1 MEAKKQGIGEEE
13 LSMEEILQSIRRII
27 ADDDEGKPVN
37 SSPEKAASNENP
49 IPTSDILE
57 LTEMVEDDGSVTNV
71 KNGVENSG
79 VVNSV
84 SSSVDVLDNI
94 DAALA
99 PPPAAP
105 DPIPTPAPD
114 PKKKEPEIS
123 APPAPAPAPISVPQ
137 EIPDADMSNDDVD
150 KLLSQ
155 AAENAALSALAKIPA
170 EEKKSYLHTQSPAFR
185 SGSTVE
191 DMVEDLLKPM
201 LKEWLDDNLPGI
213 VEKIVER
220 EVTRLTRR

>member
-27 ADDDEGKPVN
+27 ADDDEGKAGN
-37 SSPEKAASNENP
+37 SAPEKAASSENP
-49 IPTSDILE
+49 VPTSDILE
-57 LTEMVEDDGSVTNV
+57 LTEMVGDDGSVTNI
-71 KNGVENSG
+71 KNSAGNIAG
-79 VVNSV
+79 
-84 SSSVDVLDNI
+84 SVDVLDNI

-99 PPPAAP
+99 PPPP
-105 DPIPTPAPD
+105 PTPAPP
-114 PKKKEPEIS
+114 PKKEEPKVS
-123 APPAPAPAPISVPQ
+123 APSIPTPPTPAPTQEPAS
-137 EIPDADMSNDDVD
+137 DADMSSDDVD

-170 EEKKSYLHTQSPAFR
+170 EEKKSYLHTQSPTFR
-185 SGSTVE
+185 SGGTVE
-191 DMVEDLLKPM
+191 DMVEDLLRPM